1 MFSETKPKGYSV
13 KSMKYYIVSA
23 GLVFAVLFYSFITN
37 AIGFTSDYKFLFRKI
52 YSQEQKISPT
62 RKPIF
67 ELTPLIQGDIY
78 KPNYF
83 YLPDRNQYLVKSS
96 VEFADEMDTETG
108 WPDRQKPTRRYL
120 LLNHE
125 AQVLESFD
133 TDIYFSRYS
142 GIFFSPDFYIEWIES
157 RSTTPKSYARI
168 VNQDL
173 NLSKTDFVKAFQ
185 EMHAQAEYVEYV
197 YLRGEGSKYEAGVVF
212 KINGQWAI
220 LFSGIRQSYM
230 NQVDTEENPKTGIWD
245 QSYRVISGASAAN
258 FPPSPPLMQLLP
270 LESDIE
276 DPYVFRNYPGAGD
289 IKVSKF
295 EKTHSESLFE
305 VAGIAYVSIKVD
317 QSKFKVKIPDVLKL
331 SIWPIYNLGVRVFKS
346 PKADLKNS
354 LAFVEVT
361 QNAGGSEIREGLGVY
376 VVTERQGEN
385 FPIVNDVPE
394 GITEDRFNQLPI
406 ALQKALITR
415 ETTRSLVIE
424 EGLNEWLP
432 EIELLENLTYL
443 KINGRMTQLSES
455 ISKLKKLQMLY
466 LSMNHVKQLPASFS
480 QLTSLRYV
488 DLSFTELERFPDV
501 LLSLPEL
508 RKLDLGHNLFTEI
521 PADINKLTHLI
532 ELDLSGAKITSLPDS
547 MADMKQLTISTG
559 QYTEFHEQFPEKFQH
574 LFVSKLS
581 DYYEYL
587 EAKKKLPE

>member
-1 MFSETKPKGYSV
+1 MKWILKPG
-13 KSMKYYIVSA
+13 
-23 GLVFAVLFYSFITN
+23 GR
-37 AIGFTSDYKFLFRKI
+37 IGK
-52 YSQEQKISPT
+52 
-62 RKPIF
+62 
-67 ELTPLIQGDIY
+67 
-78 KPNYF
+78 
-83 YLPDRNQYLVKSS
+83 
-96 VEFADEMDTETG
+96 
-108 WPDRQKPTRRYL
+108 KPTRRYL

-133 TDIYFSRYS
+133 TEIYFSRYS

-157 RSTTPKSYARI
+157 RSTAPKSYARI
-168 VNQDL
+168 VNHDL
-173 NLSKTDFVKAFQ
+173 SLSKTDFVKAFQ

-212 KINGQWAI
+212 KTNGQWAI
-220 LFSGIRQSYM
+220 LLSGARQSYM
-230 NQVDTEENPKTGIWD
+230 NQVDTEENFNTGIRD
-245 QSYRVISGASAAN
+245 QDYRVMSGASAAN

-276 DPYVFRNYPGAGD
+276 DPHVFRNYPGAGD

-305 VAGIAYVSIKVD
+305 VAGIAYVSIKVN
-317 QSKFKVKIPDVLKL
+317 QSKFKVKIPDVLKF

-346 PKADLKNS
+346 PTAGIKNS

-361 QNAGGSEIREGLGVY
+361 QNAGGSQIREGLGVY

-385 FPIVNDVPE
+385 ISIGKDLPE
-394 GITEDRFNQLPI
+394 GVTESRFAQLPI

-424 EGLNEWLP
+424 QGFTEWLP

-443 KINGRMTQLSES
+443 SIRGQMTHLPES

-466 LSMNHVKQLPASFS
+466 LPMNPIKQLPASFS

-488 DLSFTELERFPDV
+488 DLGFTELDRFPDV

-508 RKLDLGHNLFTEI
+508 RKLDLGHNFFTEI

-532 ELDLSGAKITSLPDS
+532 GLDLSGAKITSLPDS
-547 MADMKQLTISTG
+547 MADMKQLTITTG
-559 QYTEFHEQFPEKFQH
+559 QYSEFHERFPEKFQH
-574 LFVSKLS
+574 LFV
-581 DYYEYL
+581 Y
-587 EAKKKLPE
+587 KLPTFLDRLKAKGYVPEESSNE